1 MDPAEGSCCTLSV
14 SLRDLQAPHIPM
26 DRLRCAFCLGV
37 FRDLEAI
44 SLAQKTLQKDARR
57 AKGLSCEAGD
67 KPLTETPQEADDDT
81 RLSLLRQV
89 NYRIM
94 EQLKQSYP
102 TVSWLWDTRPSSE
115 DINRGCTKR
124 IKLYHCDPF
133 NFGEVTLSASGKLEI
148 ALIQLVPLAE
158 AEVQP
163 KSDED
168 LEEKDILSRNDVKQ
182 WYTETGI
189 ALLSVLID
197 ELNVQGHKRLV
208 IHENGDVLVTVE
220 GKEQAVDT
228 IPDFPPRPAWDDL
241 CVLARE
247 DDISAEVRGQEL
259 AVSWP

>member
-1 MDPAEGSCCTLSV
+1 MSDEKSQQQTSTESTVAGAAKT
-14 SLRDLQAPHIPM
+14 
-26 DRLRCAFCLGV
+26 GK
-37 FRDLEAI
+37 AI
-44 SLAQKTLQKDARR
+44 SNI
-57 AKGLSCEAGD
+57 AKGAAAGGAHGAAIEAG
-67 KPLTETPQEADDDT
+67 KSSAKWLIPLIAAVLLPLILVAM
-81 RLSLLRQV
+81 LPSIIFGSL
-89 NYRIM
+89 
-94 EQLKQSYP
+94 
-102 TVSWLWDTRPSSE
+102 SWLWDTRPSSE

-220 GKEQAVDT
+220 GKEQTVDT

>member
-1 MDPAEGSCCTLSV
+1 MALGYASFIGRYQQRLYETYQTL
-14 SLRDLQAPHIPM
+14 
-26 DRLRCAFCLGV
+26 
-37 FRDLEAI
+37 
-44 SLAQKTLQKDARR
+44 
-57 AKGLSCEAGD
+57 
-67 KPLTETPQEADDDT
+67 
-81 RLSLLRQV
+81 
-89 NYRIM
+89 
-94 EQLKQSYP
+94 
-102 TVSWLWDTRPSSE
+102 
-115 DINRGCTKR
+115 
-124 IKLYHCDPF
+124 
-133 NFGEVTLSASGKLEI
+133 LSASGKLEI

>member
-1 MDPAEGSCCTLSV
+1 
-14 SLRDLQAPHIPM
+14 
-26 DRLRCAFCLGV
+26 
-37 FRDLEAI
+37 
-44 SLAQKTLQKDARR
+44 
-57 AKGLSCEAGD
+57 
-67 KPLTETPQEADDDT
+67 
-81 RLSLLRQV
+81 
-89 NYRIM
+89 M

-168 LEEKDILSRNDVKQ
+168 LEEKDILSRNDVKR

>member
-1 MDPAEGSCCTLSV
+1 
-14 SLRDLQAPHIPM
+14 
-26 DRLRCAFCLGV
+26 
-37 FRDLEAI
+37 
-44 SLAQKTLQKDARR
+44 
-57 AKGLSCEAGD
+57 
-67 KPLTETPQEADDDT
+67 
-81 RLSLLRQV
+81 
-89 NYRIM
+89 M

-197 ELNVQGHKRLV
+197 ELNVQGHKQLA

-220 GKEQAVDT
+220 GKEQTVDT

-259 AVSWP
+259 AVSWLNDHDEV